1 MKRGP
6 KMKVRIEVT
15 RTLGQLRYTIVVEVE
30 GGNTTDVEAIANRR
44 MSKIEVIEEAR
55 CATS

>member
-1 MKRGP
+1 
-6 KMKVRIEVT
+6 MKVRIEVT

-30 GGNTTDVEAIANRR
+30 GGNTKDVEAIANRL